1 MTLELAHDHLKRV
14 LPERSIL
21 SCASM
26 SCSDGYILLLSYV
39 DVMKKQCA
47 WTERCELET
56 NNSSDERKIGC
67 IHTERY
73 IHTHTELRV
82 LGGKCMC
89 SNCICHL
96 PPRNTLSLPSDK
108 SSSAHA
114 GVYCYFVCVCA
125 IIWPSLIAM
134 HPIPHSASYYRFPC
148 LGATLYSLPLNPQ
161 NTIFGVDAGVIFI

>member
-1 MTLELAHDHLKRV
+1 MQRWLYLAAQLCRCDEKTVRMNG
-14 LPERSIL
+14 EMW
-21 SCASM
+21 AW
-26 SCSDGYILLLSYV
+26 D
-39 DVMKKQCA
+39 KQQLRREKD
-47 WTERCELET
+47 WMH
-56 NNSSDERKIGC
+56 SHRKIY
-67 IHTERY
+67 T
-73 IHTHTELRV
+73 HTHKELRV

-161 NTIFGVDAGVIFI
+161 NTIFGVDAGVIICIRKWIYSLI

>member
-1 MTLELAHDHLKRV
+1 MQRWLYLAAQLCRCDEKTVRMNG
-14 LPERSIL
+14 EMW
-21 SCASM
+21 AW
-26 SCSDGYILLLSYV
+26 D
-39 DVMKKQCA
+39 KQQLRREKD
-47 WTERCELET
+47 WMH
-56 NNSSDERKIGC
+56 SHRKIY
-67 IHTERY
+67 T
-73 IHTHTELRV
+73 HTHKELRV

-161 NTIFGVDAGVIFI
+161 NTIFGVDAGVIYTEARPNKCYTIYIAPCAMQM